1 MKDPVDQHLSRR
13 ERQIMDIIYVLGKAS
28 ARQVREGM
36 SDPPT
41 RTAVRTMLRILEN
54 KGQIKHTKRG
64 REFLYQ
70 PIRPR
75 ATAGKSAL
83 KRVLSTFFDGSLTKA
98 MAVHLSD
105 SKSALSDEEID
116 QLAALIRQAKK
127 KGV

>member
-1 MKDPVDQHLSRR
+1 MKHPVDQHLSRR
-13 ERQIMDIIYVLGKAS
+13 ERQIMDIIYALGKAS
-28 ARQVREGM
+28 ARQVCEGM

-41 RTAVRTMLRILEN
+41 RTAVRTMLRILED
-54 KGQIKHTKRG
+54 KGQLKHTKKG
-64 REFLYQ
+64 REFIYQ

-83 KRVLSTFFDGSLTKA
+83 KRVLNTFFNGSLTKA

-105 SKSALSDEEID
+105 SKSNLSDEEIE